1 MHFGI
6 LKNKKEMTMP
16 SLFYKCY
23 YFKASLALVTN

>member
-1 MHFGI
+1 
-6 LKNKKEMTMP
+6 MTMP